1 MSSPKTFVNLC
12 LVVKR
17 HNYQE
22 TDRLVTLI
30 SQEKG
35 KFTAIA
41 KGVRKLNSSKAAFLE
56 PGNLVKAFFVNTK
69 SMPLLTQAVLIK
81 SSQNLASN
89 LQQIRRLTQILEIF
103 DKLLVE
109 ESLDDA
115 TFQQI
120 LKIRKLVVQANSPIH
135 LIKKELSFLIE
146 LLGFGK
152 LKNIDVASVLEYVS
166 SISEQPMKSFDYLN
180 VK

>member
-1 MSSPKTFVNLC
+1 MSAPKSFVNLC
-12 LVVKR
+12 LVIKR

-41 KGVRKLNSSKAAFLE
+41 KGVRKLNSTKAALLE
-56 PGNLVKAFFVNTK
+56 PGNLVKAFFINTK
-69 SMPLLTQAVLIK
+69 AMPLLTQASLVK
-81 SSQNLASN
+81 NAASLSPS
-89 LQQIRRLTQILEIF
+89 LQQIRRLSQVLEVF

-109 ESLDDA
+109 ENLDKI
-115 TFQQI
+115 TFNQI
-120 LKIRKLVVQANSPIH
+120 LKIRKLVINPQSSTH
-135 LIKKELSFLIE
+135 QIKQELSVLIE

-152 LKNIDVASVLEYVS
+152 LKDINVASILEYVS
-166 SISEQPMKSFDYLN
+166 SISEKPMKSFDFLK